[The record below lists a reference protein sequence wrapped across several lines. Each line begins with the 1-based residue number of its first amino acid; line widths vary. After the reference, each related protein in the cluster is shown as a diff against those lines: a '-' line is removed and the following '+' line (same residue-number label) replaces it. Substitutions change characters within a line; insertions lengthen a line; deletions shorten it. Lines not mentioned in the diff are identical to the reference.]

1 MTEFTD
7 EGSLVVFTDS
17 SSNGDS
23 LFKTSIRKVYSFSSN
38 NHSIITSLL
47 DMKRLREM
55 LLDDHIN
62 IPSSGCTT
70 KSDNFLKGTQTTAFA
85 IIFTGSVLKSQLF
98 KIQVCHY
105 NYQ

>member
-17 SSNGDS
+17 SSDGDS

-38 NHSIITSLL
+38 NHSITSLL

-62 IPSSGCTT
+62 ILSFDVP
-70 KSDNFLKGTQTTAFA
+70 LYQ
-85 IIFTGSVLKSQLF
+85 IIFYKEHKPLPLL
-98 KIQVCHY
+98 
-105 NYQ
+105 

>member
-17 SSNGDS
+17 SSDGDS
-23 LFKTSIRKVYSFSSN
+23 LFKKSIRKVYSFSSN
-38 NHSIITSLL
+38 NHSITSLL

-62 IPSSGCTT
+62 ILSS
-70 KSDNFLKGTQTTAFA
+70 DVPLNQ
-85 IIFTGSVLKSQLF
+85 IIFYKEHEPLPLL
-98 KIQVCHY
+98 
-105 NYQ
+105 

>member
-17 SSNGDS
+17 SSDGDS
-23 LFKTSIRKVYSFSSN
+23 LFKKSIRKVYSFSSN

-62 IPSSGCTT
+62 ILSSDV
-70 KSDNFLKGTQTTAFA
+70 SLNQ
-85 IIFTGSVLKSQLF
+85 IIFYKEHKPLPLL
-98 KIQVCHY
+98 
-105 NYQ
+105 

>member
-17 SSNGDS
+17 SSDGDS

-38 NHSIITSLL
+38 NHSITSLL

-62 IPSSGCTT
+62 ILSS
-70 KSDNFLKGTQTTAFA
+70 DVPLNQ
-85 IIFTGSVLKSQLF
+85 IIFYKEHEPLPLL
-98 KIQVCHY
+98 
-105 NYQ
+105 

>member
-17 SSNGDS
+17 SSDGDS
-23 LFKTSIRKVYSFSSN
+23 LFKKSIRKVYSFSSN

-62 IPSSGCTT
+62 ILSS
-70 KSDNFLKGTQTTAFA
+70 DVPLNQ
-85 IIFTGSVLKSQLF
+85 IIFYKELKPLPLL
-98 KIQVCHY
+98 
-105 NYQ
+105 

>member
-17 SSNGDS
+17 SSDGDS
-23 LFKTSIRKVYSFSSN
+23 LFKKSIRKVYSFSSN

-62 IPSSGCTT
+62 ILSSGCNT
-70 KSDNFLKGTQTTAFA
+70 KLDNFLQGKNHCFCYNFYRINLKKSAF
-85 IIFTGSVLKSQLF
+85 
-98 KIQVCHY
+98 
-105 NYQ
+105 

>member
-17 SSNGDS
+17 SSDGDS

-38 NHSIITSLL
+38 NHSITSLL

-62 IPSSGCTT
+62 ILSS
-70 KSDNFLKGTQTTAFA
+70 DVPLNQ
-85 IIFTGSVLKSQLF
+85 IIFYKEHKPLPLL
-98 KIQVCHY
+98 
-105 NYQ
+105 

>member
-17 SSNGDS
+17 SSDGDS

-38 NHSIITSLL
+38 NHSITSLL
-47 DMKRLREM
+47 DIKRLREM

-62 IPSSGCTT
+62 ILSSGCNTT
-70 KSDNFLKGTQTTAFA
+70 LDNFLQGKNHCFCYNFYRINLKKSAF
-85 IIFTGSVLKSQLF
+85 
-98 KIQVCHY
+98 
-105 NYQ
+105 

>member
-17 SSNGDS
+17 SSDGDS

-38 NHSIITSLL
+38 NHSITSLL
-47 DMKRLREM
+47 DMKRLKEM

-62 IPSSGCTT
+62 ILSFDVP
-70 KSDNFLKGTQTTAFA
+70 LYQ
-85 IIFTGSVLKSQLF
+85 IIFYKEHKPLPLL
-98 KIQVCHY
+98 
-105 NYQ
+105 

>member
-17 SSNGDS
+17 SSDGDS
-23 LFKTSIRKVYSFSSN
+23 LFKKSIRKVYSFSSN
-38 NHSIITSLL
+38 NDSIITSLL

-62 IPSSGCTT
+62 ILSSDV
-70 KSDNFLKGTQTTAFA
+70 SLNQ
-85 IIFTGSVLKSQLF
+85 IIFYKEHKPLPLL
-98 KIQVCHY
+98 
-105 NYQ
+105 

>member
-17 SSNGDS
+17 SSDGDS
-23 LFKTSIRKVYSFSSN
+23 LFKTSIRKVHSFSSN
-38 NHSIITSLL
+38 NHSITSLL

-62 IPSSGCTT
+62 ILSS
-70 KSDNFLKGTQTTAFA
+70 DVPLNQ
-85 IIFTGSVLKSQLF
+85 IIFYKEHKPLPLL
-98 KIQVCHY
+98 
-105 NYQ
+105 

>member
-17 SSNGDS
+17 SSDGDS
-23 LFKTSIRKVYSFSSN
+23 LFKKSIRKVYSFSSN
-38 NHSIITSLL
+38 NHSITSLL

-62 IPSSGCTT
+62 ILSS
-70 KSDNFLKGTQTTAFA
+70 DVPLNQ
-85 IIFTGSVLKSQLF
+85 IIFYKEHKPLPLL
-98 KIQVCHY
+98 
-105 NYQ
+105 

>member
-17 SSNGDS
+17 SSDGDS
-23 LFKTSIRKVYSFSSN
+23 LFKKSIRKVYSFSSN

-62 IPSSGCTT
+62 ILSS
-70 KSDNFLKGTQTTAFA
+70 DVPLNQ
-85 IIFTGSVLKSQLF
+85 IIFYKEHEPLPLL
-98 KIQVCHY
+98 
-105 NYQ
+105 

>member
-17 SSNGDS
+17 SSDGDS
-23 LFKTSIRKVYSFSSN
+23 LFKTSIRKVHSFSSN

-55 LLDDHIN
+55 LLDDQIN
-62 IPSSGCTT
+62 VLSS
-70 KSDNFLKGTQTTAFA
+70 DVPLNQ
-85 IIFTGSVLKSQLF
+85 IIFYKKHKPLPLL
-98 KIQVCHY
+98 
-105 NYQ
+105 

>member
-17 SSNGDS
+17 SSDGDS
-23 LFKTSIRKVYSFSSN
+23 LFKKSIRKVYSFSSN
-38 NHSIITSLL
+38 NDSIITSLL

-62 IPSSGCTT
+62 ILSS
-70 KSDNFLKGTQTTAFA
+70 DVPLNQ
-85 IIFTGSVLKSQLF
+85 IIFYKEHKPLPPL
-98 KIQVCHY
+98 
-105 NYQ
+105 

>member
-17 SSNGDS
+17 SSDGDS
-23 LFKTSIRKVYSFSSN
+23 LFKRSVRKVYSFSSN
-38 NHSIITSLL
+38 NHPIITSFL

-62 IPSSGCTT
+62 I
-70 KSDNFLKGTQTTAFA
+70 FHLMY
-85 IIFTGSVLKSQLF
+85 
-98 KIQVCHY
+98 H
-105 NYQ
+105 

>member
-17 SSNGDS
+17 SSDGDS
-23 LFKTSIRKVYSFSSN
+23 LFKTSIRKVYSFSSY
-38 NHSIITSLL
+38 NHSITSLL

-62 IPSSGCTT
+62 ILSS
-70 KSDNFLKGTQTTAFA
+70 DVPLNQ
-85 IIFTGSVLKSQLF
+85 IIFYKEHEPLPLL
-98 KIQVCHY
+98 
-105 NYQ
+105 

>member
-17 SSNGDS
+17 SSDGDS

-38 NHSIITSLL
+38 NHSITSLL

-55 LLDDHIN
+55 LLDHHIN
-62 IPSSGCTT
+62 ILSS
-70 KSDNFLKGTQTTAFA
+70 DVPLNQ
-85 IIFTGSVLKSQLF
+85 IIFYKEHKPLPLL
-98 KIQVCHY
+98 
-105 NYQ
+105 

>member
-17 SSNGDS
+17 SSDGDS
-23 LFKTSIRKVYSFSSN
+23 LFKKSLRKVYSFSSN

-62 IPSSGCTT
+62 ILSS
-70 KSDNFLKGTQTTAFA
+70 DVPLNQ
-85 IIFTGSVLKSQLF
+85 IIFYKEHKPLPLL
-98 KIQVCHY
+98 
-105 NYQ
+105 